1 MTYFNSL
8 SDIKEWFV
16 FVKCHDSC
24 FCLHFW
30 RKILRC
36 WVILNHIFIFCFTHY
51 SYNQISS
58 KHIILY
64 IRKGIG
70 TCHIFDFRL
79 LFMVC
84 ALFWQHHPCGKVS
97 REVHLPIFCF
107 IDYFWL
113 LWIGQNR
120 PWGNK
125 YVDTI
130 FWITFTLVLLHFLRI
145 WVCFTL
151 VLWME
156 IFVSIT
162 HIGHRYFELTIWFGK
177 KILCVYN
184 YNYCA
189 WAKILCTNFWK
200 EM

>member
-1 MTYFNSL
+1 MIRVSVCIFGEKYWGAGSFWTIYSFFVSL
-8 SDIKEWFV
+8 IIRTIRFYQ
-16 FVKCHDSC
+16 
-24 FCLHFW
+24 
-30 RKILRC
+30 
-36 WVILNHIFIFCFTHY
+36 N
-51 SYNQISS
+51 ISF
-58 KHIILY
+58 LY

-162 HIGHRYFELTIWFGK
+162 HIGHRYFELTIWFGE